1 MIAQGAAAEITSSE
15 TEAEPSN
22 SGNDLL
28 SSIDLSEVLVD
39 STSKVKE
46 SVREVAS
53 NYVINSTDIKKIFFN
68 KGKKYRLLKVVKKD
82 PKGNIL
88 VNGGTEDVIRNIKLE
103 VDSKGN
109 MKVPN
114 LFKIKRKKNYKNYV
128 RRHRQIYRE
137 DLMNFQKSKK
147 ETGVGEGLEYSSVTN
162 TTPGPRTTRVAQLPD
177 DGTDPPRVVSHGLP
191 LMTHRTSHLV
201 PPLHAVTS
209 TPLGHVRTSVPAL
222 DDYRHTSTLV
232 SPSPTHLTQRIVT
245 PQGYYYTTKSSF
257 VDVKFGHK
265 HLLHSS
271 TQSDDI
277 LYHST
282 SQAPI
287 VPHHSETNTSI
298 RPNVVTRIPN
308 RSTKDPPH
316 VHQSTLKGPIRP
328 RPLTSTTIRPDH
340 SPSYITKHAELST
353 TRTPSFQQKV
363 SPPAPI
369 VSQLSTRKP
378 LKYSNLA
385 STFYPTASPFQLSTY
400 HSKIK
405 SKETNTKYK
414 HNKTSTTIG
423 PALYDPQEEFILTTT
438 VKPTTS
444 PTVGALST
452 TTTTTTDIS
461 RPEFVQKNK
470 HSKVAVGSR
479 HHIDN
484 LFQELE
490 QGSTLTSLYD
500 EKRNIQLVGPI
511 EVRATGP
518 KTFTIINPGTLEGYK
533 PVKRD
538 YQQSPNL
545 IQDERLKLPKR
556 PSLHFEP
563 LNSKKKSTKFMTTIW
578 PFVSST
584 QKLRNSLELGTR
596 REKLVDESR
605 RWPRSKPT
613 KRKPTTS
620 QRVDVGVDPR
630 HSKHVRFEDL
640 SKQLKKHSAFVR
652 FPS

>member
-1 MIAQGAAAEITSSE
+1 MIAPGAAAEITSSE

-28 SSIDLSEVLVD
+28 SSIDLSEVFVD

-53 NYVINSTDIKKIFFN
+53 NYVINSTDIKKRFFN

-88 VNGGTEDVIRNIKLE
+88 VNGEDVIRNIKLE

-137 DLMNFQKSKK
+137 DLTNLQKSKK
-147 ETGVGEGLEYSSVTN
+147 ESGVGEAHEYSSVTN
-162 TTPGPRTTRVAQLPD
+162 TTPGPRTTRVAQLPE
-177 DGTDPPRVVSHGLP
+177 DGTDPPHVVSHGLP
-191 LMTHRTSHLV
+191 PLLHQTGHLV
-201 PPLHAVTS
+201 PHLLAVTS
-209 TPLGHVRTSVPAL
+209 TPLGHVRTSGPAL
-222 DDYRHTSTLV
+222 DDYRHTSTVV

-245 PQGYYYTTKSSF
+245 PQGYHYTTKSSF
-257 VDVKFGHK
+257 VDVKFGPK
-265 HLLHSS
+265 YLLHSS
-271 TQSDDI
+271 TQSGDI
-277 LYHST
+277 LHHST

-287 VPHHSETNTSI
+287 LPQHSETNTPI
-298 RPNVVTRIPN
+298 KPKFVTRIPN
-308 RSTKDPPH
+308 RSTKDAPH
-316 VHQSTLKGPIRP
+316 VVHQSTLKGPIRP
-328 RPLTSTTIRPDH
+328 RPQTSTIRPNH

-378 LKYSNLA
+378 LKYSTSA
-385 STFYPTASPFQLSTY
+385 STASPFQLSTY
-400 HSKIK
+400 HSKIVIK

-414 HNKTSTTIG
+414 DNETSTTIG

-438 VKPTTS
+438 IKPTTS
-444 PTVGALST
+444 PPIGALST
-452 TTTTTTDIS
+452 TTTDVS

-500 EKRNIQLVGPI
+500 EKKNIQLVGPI

-518 KTFTIINPGTLEGYK
+518 KTFTIINPGILEGYK

-545 IQDERLKLPKR
+545 IQDERFKLPKR

-584 QKLRNSLELGTR
+584 PKLRNSLELGTR

-613 KRKPTTS
+613 TS
-620 QRVDVGVDPR
+620 QRIDVGVDPR

-640 SKQLKKHSAFVR
+640 SKTPKKHSAFVR